1 MSSPSTAA
9 EIVADAPASGAL
21 KPTRPFYW
29 SLRREIWEYRSVY
42 FAPLAAAGVALF
54 GFVVS
59 LHKLPGVVRAIAKL
73 PPMEQYAHLDQ
84 SYAFAAAAV
93 LLCGVIVALFYCL
106 GALNGERRDRSIL
119 FWKSLPV
126 SDLTSVLA
134 KVTVPLAV
142 IPVVLFVVILVTQL
156 VMLLLGSAVL
166 VASGLGAGVIWSH
179 WPVVSMAICL
189 AYIVVIQTLWYAPL
203 YGWFLLVS
211 GFARRVPILWAVL
224 PPLGLCLVEKMAL
237 GTNYIGALIVYRFR
251 GFALEGF
258 TVPPSHAK
266 PESVDPLALLT
277 PAHFFAAPGLWL
289 GLVVAL
295 ACFAA
300 AVWLRRYR
308 EPG

>member
-1 MSSPSTAA
+1 MSSPSNTVEAA
-9 EIVADAPASGAL
+9 ADASGAL
-21 KPTRPFYW
+21 RPTRPFYW
-29 SLRREIWEYRSVY
+29 SLRRELWEYRSVY
-42 FAPLAAAGVALF
+42 LAPLAAAGVTLF

-59 LHKLPGVVRAIAKL
+59 LHKLPALARTIAKL

-93 LLCGVIVALFYCL
+93 LGCGVIVALFYCL

-126 SDLTSVLA
+126 SDLTAVLA

-142 IPVVLFVVILVTQL
+142 IPLVLFAVILATQF
-156 VMLLLGSAVL
+156 VMLFLGSAVL
-166 VASGLGAGVIWSH
+166 LASGLDVGVLWSH
-179 WPVVSMAICL
+179 WPVVSMTLCL

-237 GTNYIGALIVYRFR
+237 GTNYLGALIVYRFR
-251 GFALEGF
+251 GFAIEGF
-258 TVPPSHAK
+258 AVPSAHGQQQII
-266 PESVDPLALLT
+266 DPLTLLT
-277 PAHFFAAPGLWL
+277 PGRLFAAPGLWL
-289 GLVVAL
+289 GLVVAA